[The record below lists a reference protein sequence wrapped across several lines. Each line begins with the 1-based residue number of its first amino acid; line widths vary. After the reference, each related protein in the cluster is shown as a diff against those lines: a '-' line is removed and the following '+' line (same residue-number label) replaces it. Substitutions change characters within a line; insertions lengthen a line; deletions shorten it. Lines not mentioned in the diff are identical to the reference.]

1 MLAGSHRH
9 REKGICREKEG
20 VREWEKMIENDV
32 LVYDCSEEL
41 ETWEDL
47 SLWDRGLDDG
57 RNLCDPDILGC
68 YIVRSR
74 YGRNVDICHQLISL
88 KVVIGTHHSSFQPGS
103 EE

>member
-1 MLAGSHRH
+1 LVKRDPDWAGKKKRNG
-9 REKGICREKEG
+9 K
-20 VREWEKMIENDV
+20 REWSKGTDL
-32 LVYDCSEEL
+32 LVYDCSEKL

-57 RNLCDPDILGC
+57 RYLGDPNILGC

-74 YGRNVDICHQLISL
+74 YCRNVDICYELVPNKSAM
-88 KVVIGTHHSSFQPGS
+88 GAHHSSFQPGS